1 MELKVSTFSSLGR
14 ATRIYSY
21 KTQSIHHL
29 MSDNQLRTFLLL
41 EWSDKV
47 MDIKSNVILEDLEI
61 YLSEKIENLRLDIF
75 KDKGSGKTYELY
87 TNFLVTIDKGA
98 DKEYI
103 AISVKNSSNLSKK
116 NTIEKLEIERRY
128 WNKRYIKFYIITDK
142 ELNREEVN
150 NINWCRETLID
161 KSVLNKDD
169 LSKELLV
176 FIKKHKDELLNE
188 ILDLFDDINNLKV
201 GTSLFIFRYLIA
213 IKKIKVNMKEK
224 INIDKVISNIVEFK
238 GAV

>member
-1 MELKVSTFSSLGR
+1 MELKVSTYSSLGR

-41 EWSDKV
+41 EWSDKI
-47 MDIKSNVILEDLEI
+47 MDIKTNIILDDLEI
-61 YLSEKIENLRLDIF
+61 YLDEEIENLRLDIF
-75 KDKGSGKTYELY
+75 KDKESGKTYDLY
-87 TNFLVTIDKGA
+87 TNFLVTVDKGVN
-98 DKEYI
+98 KENI

-128 WNKRYIKFYIITDK
+128 WSKRDTKFYIVTDK
-142 ELNREEVN
+142 ELNRQEVN
-150 NINWCRETLID
+150 NINWCREALID
-161 KSVLNKDD
+161 KSILNKDY
-169 LSKELLV
+169 LSEELLV
-176 FIKKHKDELLNE
+176 FIQKYRNELLNE
-188 ILDLFDDINNLKV
+188 ILDLFDEINNLKL

-224 INIDKVISNIVEFK
+224 ININKEISNIVEFE
-238 GAV
+238 GVV

>member
-41 EWSDKV
+41 EWSDKI
-47 MDIKSNVILEDLEI
+47 MDIKTNIILDDLEI
-61 YLSEKIENLRLDIF
+61 YLDEEIENLRLDIF
-75 KDKGSGKTYELY
+75 KDKESGKTYDLY
-87 TNFLVTIDKGA
+87 TNFLVTVDKGV
-98 DKEYI
+98 DKENI

-128 WNKRYIKFYIITDK
+128 WNKRHIKFYIVTDK
-142 ELNREEVN
+142 ELNRQEVN
-150 NINWCRETLID
+150 NINWCREALID
-161 KSVLNKDD
+161 KSILNKDY
-169 LSKELLV
+169 LAEELLV
-176 FIKKHKDELLNE
+176 FIQKHRNELLNE
-188 ILDLFDDINNLKV
+188 ILDLFDEINNLKL

-224 INIDKVISNIVEFK
+224 ININKEISNIVEFE
-238 GAV
+238 GVV

>member
-14 ATRIYSY
+14 ATRIFSY
-21 KTQSIHHL
+21 KTGRMHHL

-41 EWSDKV
+41 EWSDKI
-47 MDIKSNVILEDLEI
+47 MDIKTNVILEDLEI
-61 YLSEKIENLRLDIF
+61 YLNEDIQTLRLDIF
-75 KDKGSGKTYELY
+75 KDKENGKIYDLY
-87 TNFLVTIDKGA
+87 TNFLVTVDKGGY
-98 DKEYI
+98 KEDI

-128 WNKRYIKFYIITDK
+128 WSTRNIKFYIVTDK

-150 NINWCRETLID
+150 NINWCREVLID
-161 KSVLNKDD
+161 KSILNKDN
-169 LSKELLV
+169 LSKELLM
-176 FIKKHKDELLNE
+176 FMEKHKNELLNE

-224 INIDKVISNIVEFK
+224 INRDKAISNIVEFE
-238 GAV
+238 GVV

>member
-1 MELKVSTFSSLGR
+1 MELKVSTYSSLGR

-41 EWSDKV
+41 EWSDKI
-47 MDIKSNVILEDLEI
+47 MDIKTNIILDDLEI
-61 YLSEKIENLRLDIF
+61 YLDEEIENLRLDIF
-75 KDKGSGKTYELY
+75 KDKESGKTYDLY
-87 TNFLVTIDKGA
+87 TNFLVTVDKGVN
-98 DKEYI
+98 KENI

-128 WNKRYIKFYIITDK
+128 WNKRHIKFYIVTDK
-142 ELNREEVN
+142 ELNRQEVN
-150 NINWCRETLID
+150 NINWCREALID
-161 KSVLNKDD
+161 KSILNKDY
-169 LSKELLV
+169 LSEELLV
-176 FIKKHKDELLNE
+176 FIQKYRNELLNE
-188 ILDLFDDINNLKV
+188 ILDLFDEINNLKL

-224 INIDKVISNIVEFK
+224 ININKEISNIVEFE
-238 GAV
+238 GVV